1 MDFYQALQTEGYA
14 LAQGVIPAELTAPL
28 RLQLEVDLQREASW
42 HAERRIP
49 HATSGALLNA
59 LAYGGHYLDLLDCD
73 AFLAPFE
80 QVVGEDCIVYVMSS
94 ASVPPQSSI
103 YTNRVHVDSHRVCN
117 DHQIMLASMV
127 FLSPATQANGPWFL
141 PGSFA
146 LKQAPEPEQFFRQ
159 AVRITADPGDVL
171 YFNPKTW
178 HSGSDNPEGQWRHAL
193 TAGFCKPWMKQRF
206 DLPAL
211 WRTELRPLPESQRV
225 RQKLGF
231 MHQVPVTYADY
242 YNKS

>member
-1 MDFYQALQTEGYA
+1 MDFYQALQSEGYS
-14 LAQGVIPAELTAPL
+14 LARGVLPPEFTGLLL
-28 RLQLEVDLQREASW
+28 RQIEGDLQREASW
-42 HAERRIP
+42 HAERGIP

-73 AFLAPFE
+73 AFLAPFD

-94 ASVPPQSSI
+94 ASVPPRSSI
-103 YTNRVHVDSHRVCN
+103 YTNRVHVDSHRVCS
-117 DHQIMLASMV
+117 DHQIMLACMV
-127 FLSPATQANGPWFL
+127 FLSPATHTNGPWFL
-141 PGSFA
+141 PASFA
-146 LKQAPEPEQFFRQ
+146 LKEAPDPEHFFRH

-178 HSGSDNPEGQWRHAL
+178 HSGSNNPEAQWRHAL

-206 DLPAL
+206 DLPTL
-211 WRTELRPLPESQRV
+211 WRTESRALPESGRI

-231 MHQVPVTYADY
+231 MQQVPVTYADY